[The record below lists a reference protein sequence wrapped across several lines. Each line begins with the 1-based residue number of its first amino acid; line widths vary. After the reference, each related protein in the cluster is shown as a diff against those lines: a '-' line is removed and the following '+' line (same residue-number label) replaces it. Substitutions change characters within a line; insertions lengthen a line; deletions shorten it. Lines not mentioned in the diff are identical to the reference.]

1 MSSNQVGVLPNAS
14 CLTARFDEGHAETHT
29 IAFLNHLSDRL
40 QALHPS
46 LSFEASWDD
55 LDYLHFAMLDLAGQR
70 RVALVSYDRSPV
82 PGTMICVQPQHVDM
96 TSVIQETIEH
106 LGLAAEDITWVHP
119 AIK

>member
-1 MSSNQVGVLPNAS
+1 MSSNQVSVLPTAS
-14 CLTARFDEGHAETHT
+14 CLAARFDESHVETHA
-29 IAFLNHLSDRL
+29 IAFLNHLPDRL

-55 LDYLHFAMLDLAGQR
+55 LDYLHFAMLDLAGQQ

-82 PGTMICVQPQHVDM
+82 PGTMICVHPQQADM
-96 TSVIQETIEH
+96 ASVIQETIKH

-119 AIK
+119 AIR